1 MECLP
6 RVAGIVF
13 RHGEELLLVIPHFGQ
28 LAVRPPL
35 PEIENELVIIRVSVI
50 PGILKVAI
58 VVVKERRVPPIRF
71 VSNDVSTD

>member
-13 RHGEELLLVIPHFGQ
+13 RHGEELLLVIPQVGQ

-58 VVVKERRVPPIRF
+58 VVVKERRENRPR
-71 VSNDVSTD
+71 SMRRA